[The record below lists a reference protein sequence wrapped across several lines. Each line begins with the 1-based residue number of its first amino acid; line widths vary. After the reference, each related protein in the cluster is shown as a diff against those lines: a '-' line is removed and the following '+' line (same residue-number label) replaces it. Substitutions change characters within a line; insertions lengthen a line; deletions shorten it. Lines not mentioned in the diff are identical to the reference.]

1 MSAGEF
7 DGLVAVVTGGASGI
21 GLATAETL
29 AARGA
34 TVAVL
39 DRNIDGLPDALTGF
53 VADVS
58 DRASVDQAIAAIAD
72 RFGGI
77 DIVVNNAGI
86 SAVGTVE
93 ENDDA
98 EWARVLD
105 INVVGMARVTAAAL
119 PWLRRSDAAAV
130 VNLAS
135 IAALNGLPQRAL
147 YSASKGAVLALTYAM
162 ATDHVARGHPRELR
176 EPGDRGDAVR
186 RADAAGLR
194 RSRGRTRRARRPAGH
209 RPHGRARRGR
219 GGDRLPREPA
229 VGFDDGNRPRR
240 RRRHDAPAGAPGGG
254 ARMKRL
260 ASVIGMP
267 AENREEYERLHAAV
281 WPAVLERL
289 TLSNIRNYSIYR
301 HGEVLFAYMEYV
313 GDDFEADMAAI
324 AADPAT
330 QEWWSVCEPLQRPF
344 PERAAGRVVDG
355 DPRGV
360 PPGLTCA
367 SGIAARRMRHV
378 HAGAGLN
385 RRCAR

>member
-39 DRNIDGLPDALTGF
+39 DRNLDGLPDVLTGF

-58 DRASVDQAIAAIAD
+58 DRASVDAAIAAIAD

-119 PWLRRSDAAAV
+119 PWLRRSDAAAD

-162 ATDHVARGHPRELR
+162 ATDHVGEGIRVNCVSPATVATPFVERMLQGFADPVAERAALDARQATGRMVEPAEVAAAIAYLASPLSGSTTGTALDVDGGMTHLR
-176 EPGDRGDAVR
+176 V
-186 RADAAGLR
+186 
-194 RSRGRTRRARRPAGH
+194 RPAGA
-209 RPHGRARRGR
+209 RA
-219 GGDRLPREPA
+219 
-229 VGFDDGNRPRR
+229 
-240 RRRHDAPAGAPGGG
+240 
-254 ARMKRL
+254 
-260 ASVIGMP
+260 
-267 AENREEYERLHAAV
+267 
-281 WPAVLERL
+281 
-289 TLSNIRNYSIYR
+289 
-301 HGEVLFAYMEYV
+301 
-313 GDDFEADMAAI
+313 
-324 AADPAT
+324 
-330 QEWWSVCEPLQRPF
+330 
-344 PERAAGRVVDG
+344 
-355 DPRGV
+355 
-360 PPGLTCA
+360 
-367 SGIAARRMRHV
+367 
-378 HAGAGLN
+378 
-385 RRCAR
+385 